1 MPRAYFEPE
10 SLDALA
16 EVFAEAKRR
25 LNCQD
30 INDPTQLDFIAQR
43 ILNLAADGL
52 PPWMILREIAPQVD
66 AKASIIKREDAD
78 EHSGKEASQSTR

>member
-25 LNCQD
+25 LSPAD
-30 INDPTQLDFIAQR
+30 LNDPTILDLIASR
-43 ILNLAADGL
+43 ILSLAADGL
-52 PPWMILREIAPQVD
+52 SPEEIIQAIAEREGGANG
-66 AKASIIKREDAD
+66 AT
-78 EHSGKEASQSTR
+78 HEATTSTIQ

>member
-25 LNCQD
+25 LNTQD
-30 INDPTQLDFIAQR
+30 INDPTALDLIASR
-43 ILNLAADGL
+43 ILSLAADGL
-52 PPWMILREIAPQVD
+52 SPSMILKEIVEQD
-66 AKASIIKREDAD
+66 
-78 EHSGKEASQSTR
+78 STQGGANGAAHGTTAATIQQT